1 MLSFPESKTWD
12 PWGPHQITQ
21 TTLTSYS
28 HIFCSIVLD
37 GQNYIAMAGIHIY
50 TNLSLYVYI
59 SRNPK
64 NHISYPWSPY
74 WKIYTSHYTP
84 CVATVLLAWLWV
96 V

>member
-1 MLSFPESKTWD
+1 MFSFPESKTWD

-50 TNLSLYVYI
+50 TNSSLYVYI
-59 SRNPK
+59 SK
-64 NHISYPWSPY
+64 TL
-74 WKIYTSHYTP
+74 KITSQTP
-84 CVATVLLAWLWV
+84 GTNIEKYIHPIIPPVWLQFC
-96 V
+96 